1 MTALAIFENADWSVR
16 TMVIDGEPWF
26 VARDVCAALD
36 IANVGN
42 ASARLDQDGVRQ
54 TDIIDSLG
62 RSQSTTIIS
71 ESGLYELILRSDKP
85 GAKTF
90 RRWVTSE
97 VLPAIRRT
105 GQYVPRELSR
115 LELIEIA
122 RDAEVGRLQAEAKI
136 AELAPKAE
144 AFDEFLSADEDTLT
158 MEACAKALGFGRNTF
173 FKLCRRAGVIQGNN
187 LPYQQYM
194 HHFDVVLRTWTD
206 KEGRTHPAHTTM
218 VRPSGVAFLRR
229 KLTDLFDVS
238 ELAHTTHQATG
249 IGRGSHT
256 KESR

>member
-1 MTALAIFENADWSVR
+1 MSALAVFEHAEWSVR
-16 TMVIDGEPWF
+16 TTVIDGEPWF

-36 IANVGN
+36 ITN
-42 ASARLDQDGVRQ
+42 ASDAVTRLDQDGVG
-54 TDIIDSLG
+54 TTEVIDSMG
-62 RSQSTTIIS
+62 RTQNARIVN
-71 ESGLYELILRSDKP
+71 EAGLYELIFQSRRP
-85 GAKTF
+85 EAKTF

-97 VLPAIRRT
+97 VLPTIRRT

-144 AFDEFLSADEDTLT
+144 AFDEFLSADEDTIT

-187 LPYQQYM
+187 LPFQRYM

-206 KEGRTHPAHTTM
+206 KEGNTHPAHTTM
-218 VRPSGVAFLRR
+218 VRPSGVNFLRR
-229 KLTDLFDVS
+229 KLSDLFEMS
-238 ELAHTTHQATG
+238 EA
-249 IGRGSHT
+249 I
-256 KESR
+256 

>member
-26 VARDVCAALD
+26 VAADICRALELTNTTMALATVD
-36 IANVGN
+36 AD
-42 ASARLDQDGVRQ
+42 ALSATEV
-54 TDIIDSLG
+54 IDSMG
-62 RSQSTTIIS
+62 RTQNARIVN
-71 ESGLYELILRSDKP
+71 EAGLYELIFQSRKP
-85 GAKTF
+85 EAKTF

-105 GQYVPRELSR
+105 GQYTPRELSR

-122 RDAEVGRLQAEAKI
+122 RDAELGRLHAEAKI

-206 KEGRTHPAHTTM
+206 KQGRTHPAHTTM

-256 KESR
+256 KESQ